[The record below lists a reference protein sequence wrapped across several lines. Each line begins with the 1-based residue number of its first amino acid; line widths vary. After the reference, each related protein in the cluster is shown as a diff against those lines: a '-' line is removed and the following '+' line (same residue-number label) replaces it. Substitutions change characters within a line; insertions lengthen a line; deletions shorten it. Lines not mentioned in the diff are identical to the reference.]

1 MSQRRKQHKHN
12 EIDRFKLLQNKT
24 IIQRNLVYVTNIAY
38 NIVEGLTLQEISER
52 LSRFEFFGQYGEIIK
67 IIPNIKTLH
76 NLQSTTG
83 PSFSAYITFKTA
95 ESSIQC
101 IRSTNGG
108 WLAGKVL
115 NSSLGTTKYCSHF
128 LRGKQCI
135 NPDCTYLHQLVSE
148 KDYITKE
155 ELGAGKNRIDD
166 DISQHISID
175 SEGNNYLPP
184 IFTIEPIE
192 IDLDTFQTDNPVLIK
207 MVNRFKR
214 IFVRD
219 SNPHLP
225 IHSSLSPLRAFRYDQ
240 SDSTVIKSPN
250 YIFFLYNT
258 RNTIDPEVQIP
269 KEWTDCN
276 KITKKINTHHEEI
289 KNNTNESNEEIEE
302 STEES
307 SSQTKDDIGK
317 EEITTTLDDT
327 SDSEQVFIKDEYSE
341 SGSPF
346 YGEVNKQFIC
356 KDYLHTFEI
365 LNMYKGDIESLISY
379 SKRNELIRDNRS
391 SFDINN
397 FQYIKSLID
406 KIIISDELEVHE
418 EKEQLKEKEVEEEI
432 ETSPIQED
440 TDEWVTVGKGVS
452 WKKIKQNKKQ
462 KINEILIVEKDNEEE
477 EESDE
482 EPKSK
487 ETKEKEVKEENKKG
501 KEIGSTEEEK
511 KENKKV
517 LSKREIEKKK
527 MKEMEERRREMELER
542 QKKEEEELRKLE
554 EEQMKEG
561 DESDNE
567 SSEKTKTKE
576 SNEINKRNESERS
589 HSSSKKKNNSKGK
602 KKGSKKKSGT
612 KKQNV
617 SPSINE
623 SKKSELLE
631 PSSKPPS
638 RPIPNNKRRTSIDP
652 LEQLENKVKELHKTY
667 LMLVEKSNIQL
678 QVLNERKIEIQPI
691 TCQYPDSY
699 FMVDH

>member
-155 ELGAGKNRIDD
+155 ELSAGKNRIDD
-166 DISQHISID
+166 NISQHISID

-225 IHSSLSPLRAFRYDQ
+225 VHSSLSPLRAFRYDQ

-258 RNTIDPEVQIP
+258 RTTIDPEVQIP

-276 KITKKINTHHEEI
+276 KITKKVNTHHEEI
-289 KNNTNESNEEIEE
+289 KNDMNESNEEIEE

-307 SSQTKDDIGK
+307 GNQTKEDTCK
-317 EEITTTLDDT
+317 EETTTTLDDT
-327 SDSEQVFIKDEYSE
+327 SDSEQVIIKDEYSE

-346 YGEVNKQFIC
+346 YGEADKPFIC

-365 LNMYKGDIESLISY
+365 LNAYKGDVESLISY

-391 SFDINN
+391 SFDLTN
-397 FQYIKSLID
+397 FQYIKLLID
-406 KIIISDELEVHE
+406 KIITSDELEAQE
-418 EKEQLKEKEVEEEI
+418 EKEQLEEKEAEEEI
-432 ETSPIQED
+432 ETPPIQED
-440 TDEWVTVGKGVS
+440 ADEWVTVGKGVS
-452 WKKIKQNKKQ
+452 WKKIKQNKKP
-462 KINEILIVEKDNEEE
+462 KANEIFIVEEDNEV

-482 EPKSK
+482 EPENK

-501 KEIGSTEEEK
+501 KEISGNTEEEK

-561 DESDNE
+561 EESDNE

-576 SNEINKRNESERS
+576 NDETNKRNESERS

-602 KKGSKKKSGT
+602 KKGSKKKGGS

-623 SKKSELLE
+623 PKKSDVLE

-638 RPIPNNKRRTSIDP
+638 RPIPNNKRRVIIDP
-652 LEQLENKVKELHKTY
+652 LEQLENNVKDLHKLY
-667 LMLVEKSNIQL
+667 LMLVEKANIQL
-678 QVLNERKIEIQPI
+678 QVLNERKIEVQPI
-691 TCQYPDSY
+691 VCQYPDSY